1 MISVLRSRVETN
13 VSYSSLAQQ
22 FTLHVTCNASQQCSD
37 MHEAYDYFA
46 HIYNGGLGVQVLPA
60 KVLSSNVLI
69 DEKHPLNQ
77 DDLILAV
84 HPSGRVSIEREPPD
98 DNSWY
103 PLGDLPPYAYH
114 QAVENFARSRV
125 NNNDNRVRVVAMAPP
140 PGAIVI
146 EDSDSTES
154 DDGNSY
160 DYPGDLSQ
168 LSTESYDEIAT
179 IDQALTLSMT
189 EQ

>member
-1 MISVLRSRVETN
+1 
-13 VSYSSLAQQ
+13 
-22 FTLHVTCNASQQCSD
+22 

-46 HIYNGGLGVQVLPA
+46 RIYNETTRGGLGVQVLPA
-60 KVLSSNVLI
+60 KVLLSNALI

-84 HPSGRVSIEREPPD
+84 HPSGHVSIEREPPD
-98 DNSWY
+98 DNSRY
-103 PLGDLPPYAYH
+103 PLEDLPPYAYH
-114 QAVENFARSRV
+114 QAVENFARSRD
-125 NNNDNRVRVVAMAPP
+125 NNVDNPVQVVPMAPP

-146 EDSDSTES
+146 EDSES
-154 DDGNSY
+154 DDDSY

-168 LSTESYDEIAT
+168 LSTDSYNEIAA

-189 EQ
+189 QQ

>member
-1 MISVLRSRVETN
+1 
-13 VSYSSLAQQ
+13 
-22 FTLHVTCNASQQCSD
+22 
-37 MHEAYDYFA
+37 MHEAYYYFA
-46 HIYNGGLGVQVLPA
+46 RIYNETAHGGLGVQVLPA

-84 HPSGRVSIEREPPD
+84 HPSGRVSIEQEPPD
-98 DNSWY
+98 DNPRY
-103 PLGDLPPYAYH
+103 PLDDLPPYAYH
-114 QAVENFARSRV
+114 QAVEIFTQGRV
-125 NNNDNRVRVVAMAPP
+125 NNDDNRVRVVPIAPP

-146 EDSDSTES
+146 EDSDSAES
-154 DDGNSY
+154 DDENSY

-168 LSTESYDEIAT
+168 LSTESYDEIAA